1 MEEEQ
6 VIPAQETQETPE
18 EKPSEG
24 RSSGKK
30 FVLIIVII
38 LVILLVGGGA
48 YFFGRQSGNTAGLAQ
63 ISPTPYVIST
73 PSPTPELEEPSSPT
87 ASGTLTP
94 TKKPTPTPT
103 PTSKTKIISSKDT
116 LDGFRSSNAGGNSTI
131 DIRAGRNVNLVTR
144 GFVSF
149 DLSGIPS
156 GITVKKA
163 TLRLYQKQIIGD
175 PYGAGG
181 SLKIDHLVYGDG
193 LDDADYGVAAL
204 SSSFATLTNNATL
217 EWKDSDV
224 TDSVK
229 DDLGNARSQS
239 QYRIH
244 FSTENTGGDVLGDF
258 AYFES
263 AENAPDG
270 TGNTPQLVV
279 EYY

>member
-1 MEEEQ
+1 M
-6 VIPAQETQETPE
+6 IPAQDTPETPE

-30 FVLIIVII
+30 IVLIIAII
-38 LVILLVGGGA
+38 LVILLIGGGA
-48 YFFGRQSGNTAGLAQ
+48 YFLGKQSGNTSSQAQ

-73 PSPTPELEEPSSPT
+73 PSPTPELEEPPSPT

-94 TKKPTPTPT
+94 TKKPTLTPT

-156 GITVKKA
+156 GATIKKA
-163 TLRLYQKQIIGD
+163 TLRLYQSKIPAGN
-175 PYGAGG
+175 PYGVGG
-181 SLKIDHLVYGDG
+181 NLKVDHLVYGDS
-193 LDDADYGVAAL
+193 LDDADYSAPAL
-204 SSSFATLTNNATL
+204 SSSFATLTANATV
-217 EWKDSDV
+217 EWKDADV
-224 TDSVK
+224 TDRVK
-229 DDLGNARSQS
+229 DDIANARSRS

-244 FSTENTGGDVLGDF
+244 FSTENTGGDVIGDF
-258 AYFES
+258 AYFEA
-263 AENAPDG
+263 AENSNG
-270 TGNTPQLVV
+270 SGNTPQLVV